1 MSVSTPNVPTRT
13 SAPSARAVPPASC
26 TVLTPKIA
34 TVAARLLDGA
44 RDRVKADSNRTVA
57 SLTTLRAGDRR
68 ERREEESKGTTESL
82 SKQVEE
88 DEQEEEEAVNLC
100 AFLSPSQIPEER
112 GSGGLFVWICDTGT
126 NCF

>member
-1 MSVSTPNVPTRT
+1 
-13 SAPSARAVPPASC
+13 
-26 TVLTPKIA
+26 VLTPKIA

-44 RDRVKADSNRTVA
+44 WHRVKAVSNKTAA

-68 ERREEESKGTTESL
+68 AEERKGKTESL

-88 DEQEEEEAVNLC
+88 DEQEEKEAVNLC

-112 GSGGLFVWICDTGT
+112 ESEGLFAWICDTGT

>member
-1 MSVSTPNVPTRT
+1 
-13 SAPSARAVPPASC
+13 
-26 TVLTPKIA
+26 VLTPKIA

-44 RDRVKADSNRTVA
+44 RDRVKADSSRTAA

-68 ERREEESKGTTESL
+68 AEERKGETVSL
-82 SKQVEE
+82 SKQLQE
-88 DEQEEEEAVNLC
+88 EQEEEETVNPC
-100 AFLSPSQIPEER
+100 TFLSPSQIPEER